1 MSPTRASSST
11 ERAPTAVV
19 LGLSPTGLYAAR
31 ELAAA
36 GAQVLGIDREVQCG
50 QYSRALDCGAWR
62 AAGDAD
68 LVRRLQ
74 ALAGQSDSKPY
85 LLPTN
90 DHYIEFLLDHYP
102 DLATHCRMA
111 QGYAGAA
118 RRFLDKQQFSEQC
131 RDAGMPTPGTWS
143 ADDGDALLALAHTP
157 TYPCILKPTLIH
169 RAKSAMRGRKVI
181 VLESAQALAALAR
194 QLPGDCGG
202 WLLQEIVPGA
212 ESEIALVA
220 GYAGNEP
227 LEFTARKL
235 RQYPPGFGSAATA
248 ISTPLPELA
257 QRTREF
263 VHASGYRGMYGAEYK
278 LDPRDGQ
285 YKLIEIN
292 PRPTLWFQLSNSAGV
307 HLASHAWGQ
316 ETRGGEPAYSRQMDD
331 VVWRYWLKDSV
342 SSGYYRWR
350 GNGGVFPAPDMGAAR
365 QPWAH
370 CWAVYRRDDPL
381 PALLEWTIYLRK
393 ALGRLFR

>member
-1 MSPTRASSST
+1 MSPTRAFSST
-11 ERAPTAVV
+11 ERAPLAVV

-36 GAQVLGIDREVQCG
+36 GAQVLGVDREVQCG
-50 QYSRALDCGAWR
+50 QYSRALGGGVWR

-68 LVRRLQ
+68 LARRLQ
-74 ALAGQSDSKPY
+74 ALAVESDTRPY
-85 LLPTN
+85 LLPSN

-102 DLATHCRMA
+102 ALAEHCDLSA
-111 QGYAGAA
+111 GYAGAA
-118 RRFLDKQQFSEQC
+118 RRFLDKQQFSTLC

-143 ADDGDALLALAHTP
+143 AADRNNLLDLANTP

-194 QLPGDCGG
+194 QLPEDCGG

-248 ISTPLPELA
+248 ISAPLPELA
-257 QRTREF
+257 QLTREF
-263 VHASGYRGMYGAEYK
+263 VQATGYRGMYGAEYK

-307 HLASHAWGQ
+307 YLASHALAQ
-316 ETRGGEPAYSRQMDD
+316 DTQGGEPAYNRQMDD
-331 VVWRYWLKDSV
+331 VVWRYWLKDTFSA
-342 SSGYYRWR
+342 GYYRWR
-350 GNGGVFPAPDMGAAR
+350 GDRGVFPAPDLSAAR
-365 QPWAH
+365 QPWAR
-370 CWAVYRRDDPL
+370 CWAVYQRDDPA

-393 ALGRLFR
+393 ALGRLLR